1 MLSSSSTS
9 ESRHHSSSNSNS
21 NNNLAHSNS
30 SNTSSSARRH
40 HSPST
45 TATSTTTVVPSKK
58 LTSASSSSTVGSK
71 SQRLHTSHSSGVK
84 DNRRSNSKQPP
95 LSASSAVTAAA
106 ATTATTHGHGAT
118 TVQSAYY
125 DNAHSESE
133 DSYIAG
139 GGFISEM
146 DEHDSAFDGAM
157 EYDDEDGRSLLGDDF
172 DASSDV
178 AVEVKD
184 TKEKRRSQFQ
194 ERLLKLEL
202 EFEENKQT
210 IFSYQMARYK
220 EEMDAI
226 LNGIHPDFHDQLQDL
241 AEARDAAIASARL
254 YRDYQFEC
262 AQQAYELETE
272 MAEDEYMNEREGLR
286 EKMLAV
292 IDNKRRALRD
302 DKENLDIAN
311 DFALEPVSRAHHTRK
326 LRKRVPETEIN
337 KGPKRKANMP
347 APVRWV
353 AVDSDA
359 LEDLNSMRKVV
370 PSGNTTKKTGTVKKK

>member
-9 ESRHHSSSNSNS
+9 ESRHHSNS
-21 NNNLAHSNS
+21 NNNIVHNS
-30 SNTSSSARRH
+30 SSSFSAHRK
-40 HSPST
+40 HSPGT
-45 TATSTTTVVPSKK
+45 TAGSTTTVVPSKK
-58 LTSASSSSTVGSK
+58 VASSSSTAGNK

-84 DNRRSNSKQPP
+84 DNRGNNSKQPP
-95 LSASSAVTAAA
+95 LSASSTA
-106 ATTATTHGHGAT
+106 ATTAHGLGAT
-118 TVQSAYY
+118 TVNTAYY

-157 EYDDEDGRSLLGDDF
+157 EYDEEDGRSLLGDDF

-226 LNGIHPDFHDQLQDL
+226 LNGVHPDFHDQLQDL

-311 DFALEPVSRAHHTRK
+311 DFALEPVTRAHQTRK

-370 PSGNTTKKTGTVKKK
+370 PSGTTTKKTGAVKKK

>member
-1 MLSSSSTS
+1 
-9 ESRHHSSSNSNS
+9 
-21 NNNLAHSNS
+21 
-30 SNTSSSARRH
+30 
-40 HSPST
+40 
-45 TATSTTTVVPSKK
+45 
-58 LTSASSSSTVGSK
+58 
-71 SQRLHTSHSSGVK
+71 
-84 DNRRSNSKQPP
+84 
-95 LSASSAVTAAA
+95 
-106 ATTATTHGHGAT
+106 
-118 TVQSAYY
+118 
-125 DNAHSESE
+125 
-133 DSYIAG
+133 
-139 GGFISEM
+139 M

-157 EYDDEDGRSLLGDDF
+157 EYDEEDGRSLLGDDF

-202 EFEENKQT
+202 EFEDNKQT
-210 IFSYQMARYK
+210 IFAYQMARYK

-226 LNGIHPDFHDQLQDL
+226 LNGVHPDFHDQLQDL
-241 AEARDAAIASARL
+241 AETRDTTIANARL

-272 MAEDEYMNEREGLR
+272 MAEEEYNGEREGLR
-286 EKMLAV
+286 EKMLTV

-326 LRKRVPETEIN
+326 LRKRVPDAEVGA
-337 KGPKRKANMP
+337 KSSKRKANMP
-347 APVRWV
+347 APVKWM

-359 LEDLNSMRKVV
+359 LEDLNSLRKVV
-370 PSGNTTKKTGTVKKK
+370 PSGTTTKKSGSVKKK

>member
-1 MLSSSSTS
+1 
-9 ESRHHSSSNSNS
+9 
-21 NNNLAHSNS
+21 
-30 SNTSSSARRH
+30 
-40 HSPST
+40 
-45 TATSTTTVVPSKK
+45 
-58 LTSASSSSTVGSK
+58 
-71 SQRLHTSHSSGVK
+71 
-84 DNRRSNSKQPP
+84 
-95 LSASSAVTAAA
+95 
-106 ATTATTHGHGAT
+106 
-118 TVQSAYY
+118 
-125 DNAHSESE
+125 
-133 DSYIAG
+133 
-139 GGFISEM
+139 M

-157 EYDDEDGRSLLGDDF
+157 EYDEEDGRSLLGDDF

-226 LNGIHPDFHDQLQDL
+226 LNGVHPDFHDQLQDL

-262 AQQAYELETE
+262 AQQAYVLETE
-272 MAEDEYMNEREGLR
+272 MAEEEYMNEREGLR

-359 LEDLNSMRKVV
+359 LEDLSSMRKVV
-370 PSGNTTKKTGTVKKK
+370 PSGTTTKKTGTVKKK

>member
-1 MLSSSSTS
+1 MPPSAPKAMLSSSSTS
-9 ESRHHSSSNSNS
+9 ESRHHSSSS
-21 NNNLAHSNS
+21 NNQLYS
-30 SNTSSSARRH
+30 SHSSSSHRT
-40 HSPST
+40 HSPGT
-45 TATSTTTVVPSKK
+45 TATSTTAVVPSKK
-58 LTSASSSSTVGSK
+58 STSSTLTAGNK
-71 SQRLHTSHSSGVK
+71 SQRLHASHSSGVK
-84 DNRRSNSKQPP
+84 ESRKNNSKQSP
-95 LSASSAVTAAA
+95 LGASPAAGA
-106 ATTATTHGHGAT
+106 ATAHGHGAT
-118 TVQSAYY
+118 TGNTAYY

-157 EYDDEDGRSLLGDDF
+157 EYDEEDGRSLLGDDF

-226 LNGIHPDFHDQLQDL
+226 LNGVHPDFHDQLQDL

-359 LEDLNSMRKVV
+359 MEDLNSMRKVV
-370 PSGNTTKKTGTVKKK
+370 PSGTTTKKTGTVKKK

>member
-9 ESRHHSSSNSNS
+9 ESRHHSSSNSN
-21 NNNLAHSNS
+21 LVHSS
-30 SNTSSSARRH
+30 SSTHSSSAHRN

-45 TATSTTTVVPSKK
+45 TAAVPSKK
-58 LTSASSSSTVGSK
+58 LTTSSSSSSLTAAGNK
-71 SQRLHTSHSSGVK
+71 SLRLHTSHSSGVK
-84 DNRRSNSKQPP
+84 ENRRSSSKQPP
-95 LSASSAVTAAA
+95 LGASPAVTAAT
-106 ATTATTHGHGAT
+106 TTATAHGHGAT
-118 TVQSAYY
+118 AVNSTAYY
-125 DNAHSESE
+125 YDRAHSESE

-157 EYDDEDGRSLLGDDF
+157 EYDEEDGRSLLGDDF

-210 IFSYQMARYK
+210 
-220 EEMDAI
+220 
-226 LNGIHPDFHDQLQDL
+226 
-241 AEARDAAIASARL
+241 
-254 YRDYQFEC
+254 DYQFEC

-292 IDNKRRALRD
+292 IDSKRRALRD

-370 PSGNTTKKTGTVKKK
+370 PSGTTTKKTGTVKKK